1 MHKHNLYNM
10 KKTAIL
16 FAVLSAFVMIFSSI
30 YNFFGHGVLSPWM
43 TYAFLF
49 PAILGLLPAVIL
61 YFFPGALQPGRIS
74 FNAWNSGIACVT
86 ISSLLRGIFEIAGNS
101 SIYQI
106 LLFYLGMIFL
116 LISIPIYLSRR

>member
-1 MHKHNLYNM
+1 MGQTTSFDKVTSRLLRKIEKDTERDYFLDS
-10 KKTAIL
+10 KEPSKL
-16 FAVLSAFVMIFSSI
+16 
-30 YNFFGHGVLSPWM
+30 
-43 TYAFLF
+43 FLF

-116 LISIPIYLSRR
+116 MISIPIYLSRR